1 MINGG
6 KEMEFR
12 RARNAEQKDIRR
24 QQIINMTARL
34 LEEIGYE
41 KITFTEIGKCL
52 SFTRINLYH
61 YFANKN
67 DIFLEL
73 LLQDIEEMVQ
83 DAENTFSEPVK
94 NCEVFIGAW
103 TEMMLRH
110 QRMMAFFSITNTVFL
125 KGATHEVHEAYR
137 IRLHELF
144 QQLER
149 AVRAALPYF
158 SRTAVSLFVEFENS
172 YAMTLYPASMEYK
185 KAQRIEI
192 LEKVGFGTG
201 HFSPQ
206 FSKYLEIILMGLAEK
221 DKNGA

>member
-1 MINGG
+1 MFYKKLFIWL
-6 KEMEFR
+6 FWL
-12 RARNAEQKDIRR
+12 
-24 QQIINMTARL
+24 II
-34 LEEIGYE
+34 
-41 KITFTEIGKCL
+41 
-52 SFTRINLYH
+52 
-61 YFANKN
+61 
-67 DIFLEL
+67 
-73 LLQDIEEMVQ
+73 
-83 DAENTFSEPVK
+83 
-94 NCEVFIGAW
+94 
-103 TEMMLRH
+103 
-110 QRMMAFFSITNTVFL
+110 
-125 KGATHEVHEAYR
+125 
-137 IRLHELF
+137 ELF
-144 QQLER
+144 QRLER